1 MTIDPT
7 VSSPD
12 SASLSNPPIAERRL
26 GTRVRDIHGEHFDD
40 PWDWLREKDNPEV
53 IAYLEAENA
62 WTDQVCA
69 PTMNLQRSLVSEF
82 KAYTTE
88 TDVSVPLRE
97 GDYWYYRRTQEGK
110 SYATHHRLHVSHCG
124 AGADSGVDLPPSL
137 APGTPHPGEELL
149 VDENA
154 YAEGQ
159 EFFRLA
165 TLTPSPD
172 GELIAWARD
181 FSGDERWTWVIQTP
195 DGRIVDEAV
204 TNTGYGLAWSADS
217 SAFIYTRL
225 DDAWRQC
232 ELWVHRVG
240 SDPGEDRLL
249 LSEPDE
255 AFDLWFAPSRD
266 PQWVAIHSTSPTT
279 GEAWLWSTHAP
290 LTAPVPVTGREQGV
304 LLSCEPAGDHLLIVH
319 SRSSREGAVAAAPIP
334 ASLAASM
341 TLAAAD
347 EDGAPSSSTT
357 SIVPTPIAPPST
369 WVSVREPREGERI
382 AEVEAFASFMLV
394 TMRSGSLTQVAC
406 HQRATSASSE
416 ALPAAALEG
425 LWDEGRFVEV
435 ESPVRTLITGGGGRF
450 EDRSFTIEHQS
461 VTVPPTA
468 ERVEVGSFERT
479 VLKRLE
485 VPGWESSEFIEERVW
500 VPSRDGQVQIP
511 VTLVRH
517 RDCRPDGTHAGWIH
531 GYGSYEISF
540 DAEFDI
546 LRLPALRRGMIHAI
560 AHIRGGG
567 EMGRAWYEDGK
578 ELVKVN
584 TFTDFI
590 DVAQWLHS
598 SGWVATDRLIAEGRS
613 AGGLLM
619 GAVTN
624 MAPHV
629 FRAVLAGVPFV
640 DALTT
645 ILDASLPL
653 TVGEWEEWGN
663 PIESAQVYALMRS
676 YTPYENVEQG
686 VVHPAIMATTSLND
700 TRVYYVEP
708 AKWVQRL
715 REVTGSDQRE
725 RPIVLRTEM
734 VAGHGGRSGRYGRW
748 ETRAEEFA
756 FVMSQVGV
764 SE

>member
-7 VSSPD
+7 VST
-12 SASLSNPPIAERRL
+12 PPIAARRL
-26 GTRVRDIHGEHFDD
+26 GTRVRDIHGDYFDD

-53 IAYLEAENA
+53 IAHLNAENA
-62 WTDQVCA
+62 WTDHVCA
-69 PTMNLQRSLVSEF
+69 PTLDLQRSLVAEF

-97 GDYWYYRRTQEGK
+97 GDYWYYRRTQEGQ
-110 SYATHHRLHVSHCG
+110 SYATHHRLHMSQCE
-124 AGADSGVDLPPSL
+124 ASGDNADLPPVL
-137 APGTPHPGEELL
+137 TPGQPHPGEELL

-154 YAEGQ
+154 YAKGQ

-172 GELIAWARD
+172 GQLIAWARD

-195 DGRIVDEAV
+195 DGTIVDETV
-204 TNTGYGLAWSADS
+204 TDTGYGLAWSADS

-225 DDAWRQC
+225 DEAWRQC

-240 SDPGEDRLL
+240 TDPSEDRLL

-266 PQWVAIHSTSPTT
+266 PRWVAIHSTSPTT
-279 GEAWLWSTHAP
+279 GEAWLWSAHAP

-304 LLSCEPAGDHLLIVH
+304 LVGCEPAGDHLLIVH
-319 SRSSREGAVAAAPIP
+319 SRSSREGSVAAAPIP
-334 ASLAASM
+334 ADLAARMAGEGAAVASSAINT
-341 TLAAAD
+341 TLPA
-347 EDGAPSSSTT
+347 
-357 SIVPTPIAPPST
+357 TPIAPPST

-406 HQRATSASSE
+406 HQRATRAGAE
-416 ALPAAALEG
+416 PVPGGDLEG

-450 EDRSFTIEHQS
+450 EDTSFTIEHQS

-468 ERVEVGSFERT
+468 ERVEVGSFERR

-485 VPGWESSEFIEERVW
+485 VPGWDPAQFVEERVW
-500 VPSRDGQVQIP
+500 VPSRDSRVQIP
-511 VTLVRH
+511 VTLIRH
-517 RDCRPDGTHAGWIH
+517 RDTLPDGTNAGWIH

-546 LRLPALRRGMIHAI
+546 LRLPALQRGMVHAI

-590 DVAQWLHS
+590 DVAQWLQA
-598 SGWVATDRLIAEGRS
+598 SGWVAEDRLIAEGRS

-624 MAPHV
+624 MAPQT

-676 YTPYENVEQG
+676 YTPYENVAEG

-715 REVTGSDQRE
+715 REVSASDQEE

-748 ETRAEEFA
+748 EARAEEFA

-764 SE
+764 TA